1 MTVGAPRPDLAAR
14 ADVEALLYRFYGRA
28 LQDDVLYGAFTE
40 LRATGLAGHI
50 PTMCDF
56 WETVLFRAGL
66 YRGSALTVHRDL
78 HSRTPLTAGHF
89 VRWLV
94 LWNEAVDEL
103 YEGPAAE
110 HAKLQAARIAW
121 SMNRRL
127 GGVDARELDA
137 LLAR

>member
-1 MTVGAPRPDLAAR
+1 MTVSAPRHDLADR
-14 ADVEALLYRFYGRA
+14 GDVEALLYRFYGRA
-28 LQDDVLYGAFTE
+28 LCDELLYESFTE
-40 LRATGLAGHI
+40 LRVTGLDAHI

-56 WETVLFRAGL
+56 WETALFRAGR

-78 HSRTPLTAGHF
+78 HSRTPLSAGHF
-89 VRWLV
+89 VRWLS

-103 YEGPAAE
+103 YDGPVAE

-127 GGVDARELDA
+127 NGVDTRELDA
-137 LLAR
+137 PLAR

>member
-1 MTVGAPRPDLAAR
+1 MRPDLADR
-14 ADVEALLYRFYGRA
+14 ADVEALLHRFYGTA
-28 LQDDVLYGAFTE
+28 LYDEMLYESFTE

-78 HSRTPLTAGHF
+78 HSRTPLAPGHF
-89 VRWLV
+89 VRWLI

-103 YEGPAAE
+103 YDGPVAE

-127 GGVDARELDA
+127 NGVDTRELDA

>member
-1 MTVGAPRPDLAAR
+1 MSARPRPDLADR
-14 ADVEALLYRFYGRA
+14 ADVEALLYRFYGA
-28 LQDDVLYGAFTE
+28 SLHDEVLYEPFTE
-40 LRATGLAGHI
+40 LRRAGLDSHI

-56 WETVLFRAGL
+56 WETVLFRAGR
-66 YRGSALTVHRDL
+66 YHGSALTAHRDL
-78 HSRTPLTAGHF
+78 HARTPLQARHF
-89 VRWLV
+89 VRWLT

-103 YEGPAAE
+103 YAGPVAE

-127 GGVDARELDA
+127 SGTDARELDA